1 MKVISPSHNYNLC
14 KIIKVTPMET
24 LFVKKTK
31 SLTGESLLFDISM
44 SNHTPKMEI
53 AHTPI
58 SKCPVEK
65 LKDTYRKVK
74 ETTTLQHKIQKNPS
88 VPHQVIKGFWKE

>member
-14 KIIKVTPMET
+14 KIIKVTPMGV
-24 LFVKKTK
+24 LSVKKTK
-31 SLTGESLLFDISM
+31 SINVESPLFDISI

-58 SKCPVEK
+58 SKCPVQK
-65 LKDTYRKVK
+65 LKETYRKQK
-74 ETTTLQHKIQKNPS
+74 EKKDLKHKIQRNPS
-88 VPHQVIKGFWKE
+88 IPQQVIKGFWKE